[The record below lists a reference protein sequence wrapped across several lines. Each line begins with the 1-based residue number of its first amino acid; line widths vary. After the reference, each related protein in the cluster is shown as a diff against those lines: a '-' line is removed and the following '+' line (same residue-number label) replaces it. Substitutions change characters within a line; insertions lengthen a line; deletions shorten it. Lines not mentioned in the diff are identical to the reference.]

1 MIGPIAKT
9 YSYNNSGNR
18 TNDGTNT
25 FSYDSAQRLTSVSF
39 PGGNSAYSLNALGQR
54 ILKTGSGGNINFVY
68 DEGGKLIGEYDGTGI
83 PLEETI
89 YLGDLP
95 VAVLR

>member
-1 MIGPIAKT
+1 M
-9 YSYNNSGNR
+9 
-18 TNDGTNT
+18 T
-25 FSYDSAQRLTSVSF
+25 FLIEEREQSAQRLTSVSF

-54 ILKTGSGGNINFVY
+54 ILKTGSGGTTNFVY
-68 DEGGKLIGEYDGTGI
+68 DEGGKLIGEYDGNGVPI
-83 PLEETI
+83 EETI